1 MRNKEET
8 EEVMKERK
16 VREKAFEHLEK
27 RDEELKKIID
37 GTLEP
42 KKKIKLTEKIKNEAF
57 NKYLSLFYERPDIK
71 VSKDFI

>member
-1 MRNKEET
+1 
-8 EEVMKERK
+8 MKERK